1 MPAIRLI
8 VEWKDRLGDDP
19 APVQDVIQQALEDT
33 GSFREPS
40 VAIEPLEAHID
51 PWVSDLSPYFD
62 DIANGRI
69 ASVEVWRLIEGPYDA
84 RLASDKSRMTAAMRN
99 LGWERAIKRLGGV
112 PRRCFIRGTG
122 WPEWFVDKDPVT
134 GRLAVRGVDPSLVP
148 PVFPAIPI
156 RRDEGSKRKAG
167 LPPGFTPE
175 AVG

>member
-19 APVQDVIQQALEDT
+19 IPVRDVVQQALEDT

-40 VAIEPLEAHID
+40 VAIEPPEGSIEL
-51 PWVSDLSPYFD
+51 WVADLGRYFG
-62 DIANGRI
+62 DIADGRI

-84 RLASDKSRMTAAMRN
+84 RLASDKSRMTAAMRS
-99 LGWERAIKRLGGV
+99 LGWERAIKRLSGE

-122 WPEWFVDKDPVT
+122 WPEWYVDEDPVT
-134 GRLAVRGVDPSLVP
+134 GRLAVKRADPLLVL

-156 RRDEGSKRKAG
+156 RRDG
-167 LPPGFTPE
+167 
-175 AVG
+175 